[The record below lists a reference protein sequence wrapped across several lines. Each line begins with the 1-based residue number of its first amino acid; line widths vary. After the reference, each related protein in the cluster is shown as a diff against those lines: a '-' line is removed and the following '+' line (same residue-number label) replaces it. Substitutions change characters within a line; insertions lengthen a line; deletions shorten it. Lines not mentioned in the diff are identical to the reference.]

1 MMVRGVVQGLKKN
14 RRALVMF
21 LLGFLIGNGL
31 FLLLYGEK
39 IDGMLSERNAM
50 YYANNQK
57 YKEILKLQEE
67 IVRLAQ
73 KGERYR
79 ENQDRIQKI
88 VVEVDSEQSVI
99 TDLVKEQIE
108 KKLTPFLGK
117 SMQWISNNPD
127 LIEVILEK
135 EQIVID
141 ESQKLKVEVH
151 LKYVSFYDET
161 LKIWIQTKDI
171 SSDDV
176 SNIVK

>member
-1 MMVRGVVQGLKKN
+1 MNRELLRSLKKN

-21 LLGFLIGNGL
+21 LLGILLGNGL

-39 IDGMLSERNAM
+39 IDGMLSERNAL

-57 YKEILKLQEE
+57 YKEMLKLQEE
-67 IVRLAQ
+67 MVQLAR
-73 KGERYR
+73 KGERSR
-79 ENQDRIQKI
+79 ESQDLIRKI
-88 VVEVDSEQSVI
+88 VVEVDSKQSVI

-127 LIEVILEK
+127 LIELILEK
-135 EQIVID
+135 EQVAID
-141 ESQKLKVEVH
+141 EAQKLKVEVH
-151 LKYVSFYDET
+151 LKYVSFYDGT

>member
-1 MMVRGVVQGLKKN
+1 MVRGVIAGLKKN
-14 RRALVMF
+14 RRAWVML
-21 LLGFLIGNGL
+21 LLGFLFGNGL
-31 FLLLYGEK
+31 FLLLYGQK
-39 IDGMLSERNAM
+39 IDGLLSERNAL

-67 IVRLAQ
+67 ALQLAR
-73 KGERYR
+73 KGERHQ
-79 ENQDRIQKI
+79 ENKDRIQKI
-88 VVEVDSEQSVI
+88 IVEVDSEQSVI
-99 TDLVKEQIE
+99 IDLVKEQLE

-127 LIEVILEK
+127 LIELILEK

-141 ESQKLKVEVH
+141 EAQKLKVEVH

-161 LKIWIQTKDI
+161 LKIWVQTKDV

-176 SNIVK
+176 SDIVK